1 MNHIQS
7 ILQNHPKSAISI
19 DASLLA
25 ECVQSCLQ
33 CVSVCTACAD
43 ACLEEEMVAQLTQC
57 IRTDLDCADVCA
69 ATASIFSRQSQPKME
84 LVRAQLEACAVACK
98 ACGDSCAEHED
109 MHEHCR
115 VCMAC
120 CRETEEVCNRVLQ
133 QMKQAA

>member
-7 ILQNHPKSAISI
+7 ILQKHPNPAFSI

-25 ECVQSCLQ
+25 ECVESCLR

-43 ACLEEEMVAQLTQC
+43 SCLEEEMVADLTEC

-69 ATASIFSRQSQPKME
+69 ATASIFSRQSKGSVE
-84 LVRAQLEACAVACK
+84 LIRAQLEACAAACK
-98 ACGDSCAEHED
+98 ACGDSCAEHQD
-109 MHEHCR
+109 KHEHCR

-120 CRETEEVCNRVLQ
+120 CRETEEVCNRLLQ
-133 QMKQAA
+133 QMGQTA